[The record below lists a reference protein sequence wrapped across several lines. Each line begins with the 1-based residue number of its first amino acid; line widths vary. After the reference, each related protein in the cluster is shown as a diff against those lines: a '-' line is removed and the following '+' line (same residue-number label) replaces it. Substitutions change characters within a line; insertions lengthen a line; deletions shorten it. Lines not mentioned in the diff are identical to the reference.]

1 MVLCRGLLEQ
11 SIKGGLTVV
20 DALKL
25 GGLVEPL
32 ANAVGIV
39 EAAVEKE
46 PILC

>member
-11 SIKGGLTVV
+11 SIKGGLAVGG
-20 DALKL
+20 ALQL
-25 GGLVEPL
+25 GGSAEPL

>member
-1 MVLCRGLLEQ
+1 MVLCRDLLEQ

-20 DALKL
+20 GALKL
-25 GGLVEPL
+25 GGSAEPL

-39 EAAVEKE
+39 EATVEKE